1 MPNANIIELETCLSD
16 CLRVFTQHP
25 EAEYTKLY
33 LEPTREV
40 IRRWEKSIKLSEQY
54 HGKWR
59 TEEREERVAYKQ
71 VALTLREVQ
80 RELRRVGAIDYPESR
95 VMYWDQELL
104 LQAVEQMCTYLK
116 EQGSDIEFA
125 QSYLERFDRLLGNAS
140 GESRSVDSSLK
151 DFQRFVD
158 MRRWRLFTTC
168 ASGCVASLESVMTP
182 TRASAG
188 PTPSPPM
195 RVCCFN
201 HGRIT
206 KH

>member
-16 CLRVFTQHP
+16 CLRVFAQHP
-25 EAEYTKLY
+25 EAEYTRLY

-40 IRRWEKSIKLSEQY
+40 MKRWEKSINLSEKY
-54 HGKWR
+54 HIKWR

-104 LQAVEQMCTYLK
+104 LQAVDQMCTYLK

-125 QSYLERFDRLLGNAS
+125 QTYLDRFDRLLGSAS
-140 GESRSVDSSLK
+140 GESRAVDSSLK
-151 DFQRFVD
+151 DFQRYVD
-158 MRRWRLFTTC
+158 MRRE
-168 ASGCVASLESVMTP
+168 SLHEVM
-182 TRASAG
+182 SLIYD
-188 PTPSPPM
+188 M
-195 RVCCFN
+195 RV
-201 HGRIT
+201 GMRRILGKRDET
-206 KH
+206 YQSIRWPYAIASDENVLF